1 MKKTQVIIVSVFG
14 LLVLLVIWT
23 ISAMKG
29 KEENQNTVRL
39 STDNKDVTITDVK
52 AQLERTPLRK
62 QAEGQGGDNPVDI
75 ERMRQLIINSE
86 MPPEEEYG
94 RKADTASYIL
104 PTQENL
110 DSITRELRKKKK
122 RKQEKKKV
130 EKKEETKEAPE
141 ARTRFNTVALH
152 KSSRRN
158 AIRAYVHSDQVVM
171 AGSTLK
177 MRLGEDCLTDDGR
190 RVRKD
195 SPVYGEVRKIDGERV
210 IVEIRTVNV
219 GGNILPFKK
228 EVYSSDAME
237 GIYVPGNAKAEIN
250 KDATAGAVDG
260 TNPQITGGL
269 DMGSQLIAGGVNGD
283 IYMKEFQHHI
293 SRIEKSDQ
301 QSKRDDS
308 SFHCI
313 HIFPF
318 FFQVNYNR
326 YRADNIYHGKKYD
339 KRTNHLLPIEACE
352 HNSLL
357 FFCKYTLFL
366 CIQTIKKT
374 KRTVRC

>member
-122 RKQEKKKV
+122 RNRRKRRWRRRKRQRKPLRQGQDS
-130 EKKEETKEAPE
+130 TRSPCTRAAGGTPS
-141 ARTRFNTVALH
+141 ART
-152 KSSRRN
+152 
-158 AIRAYVHSDQVVM
+158 
-171 AGSTLK
+171 
-177 MRLGEDCLTDDGR
+177 
-190 RVRKD
+190 
-195 SPVYGEVRKIDGERV
+195 
-210 IVEIRTVNV
+210 
-219 GGNILPFKK
+219 
-228 EVYSSDAME
+228 
-237 GIYVPGNAKAEIN
+237 
-250 KDATAGAVDG
+250 
-260 TNPQITGGL
+260 
-269 DMGSQLIAGGVNGD
+269 
-283 IYMKEFQHHI
+283 
-293 SRIEKSDQ
+293 
-301 QSKRDDS
+301 
-308 SFHCI
+308 CI
-313 HIFPF
+313 PT
-318 FFQVNYNR
+318 R
-326 YRADNIYHGKKYD
+326 
-339 KRTNHLLPIEACE
+339 
-352 HNSLL
+352 S
-357 FFCKYTLFL
+357 
-366 CIQTIKKT
+366 
-374 KRTVRC
+374 

>member
-177 MRLGEDCLTDDGR
+177 MRLGE
-190 RVRKD
+190 
-195 SPVYGEVRKIDGERV
+195 
-210 IVEIRTVNV
+210 IRTVNV
-219 GGNILPFKK
+219 AGNILPFKK

-269 DMGSQLIAGGVNGD
+269 DMGSQLIAGGVNGVVNAT
-283 IYMKEFQHHI
+283 KQAA
-293 SRIEKSDQ
+293 
-301 QSKRDDS
+301 SK
-308 SFHCI
+308 
-313 HIFPF
+313 
-318 FFQVNYNR
+318 
-326 YRADNIYHGKKYD
+326 NIKKV
-339 KRTNHLLPIEACE
+339 KV
-352 HNSLL
+352 
-357 FFCKYTLFL
+357 
-366 CIQTIKKT
+366 TIKTNYAVFLMEK
-374 KRTVRC
+374 KEPGES

>member
-1 MKKTQVIIVSVFG
+1 
-14 LLVLLVIWT
+14 
-23 ISAMKG
+23 MKG

-130 EKKEETKEAPE
+130 EKKEE
-141 ARTRFNTVALH
+141 VALH

-269 DMGSQLIAGGVNGD
+269 DMGSQLIAGGVNGVVNAT
-283 IYMKEFQHHI
+283 KQAA
-293 SRIEKSDQ
+293 
-301 QSKRDDS
+301 SK
-308 SFHCI
+308 
-313 HIFPF
+313 
-318 FFQVNYNR
+318 
-326 YRADNIYHGKKYD
+326 NIKKV
-339 KRTNHLLPIEACE
+339 KV
-352 HNSLL
+352 
-357 FFCKYTLFL
+357 
-366 CIQTIKKT
+366 TIKTNYAVFLMEK
-374 KRTVRC
+374 KEPGES

>member
-122 RKQEKKKV
+122 GNRRKRRWRRRKRQRKPSGKDKIQYGRLAQEQQAERHPRV
-130 EKKEETKEAPE
+130 
-141 ARTRFNTVALH
+141 
-152 KSSRRN
+152 
-158 AIRAYVHSDQVVM
+158 RAFRP
-171 AGSTLK
+171 G
-177 MRLGEDCLTDDGR
+177 RDGR
-190 RVRKD
+190 IHA
-195 SPVYGEVRKIDGERV
+195 E
-210 IVEIRTVNV
+210 
-219 GGNILPFKK
+219 
-228 EVYSSDAME
+228 DAS
-237 GIYVPGNAKAEIN
+237 G
-250 KDATAGAVDG
+250 
-260 TNPQITGGL
+260 
-269 DMGSQLIAGGVNGD
+269 
-283 IYMKEFQHHI
+283 
-293 SRIEKSDQ
+293 
-301 QSKRDDS
+301 
-308 SFHCI
+308 
-313 HIFPF
+313 
-318 FFQVNYNR
+318 
-326 YRADNIYHGKKYD
+326 
-339 KRTNHLLPIEACE
+339 
-352 HNSLL
+352 
-357 FFCKYTLFL
+357 
-366 CIQTIKKT
+366 
-374 KRTVRC
+374 